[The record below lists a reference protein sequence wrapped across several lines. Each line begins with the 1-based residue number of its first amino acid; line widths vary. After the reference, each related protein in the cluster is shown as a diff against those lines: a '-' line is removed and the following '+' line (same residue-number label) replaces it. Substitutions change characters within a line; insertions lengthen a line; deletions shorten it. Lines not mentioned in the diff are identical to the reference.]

1 MIMRVMQSSRARV
14 PKITAEM
21 ERARAIVTVDR
32 VEDPSPAAG
41 LFLRKFGH
49 PLPDFPVHYVA
60 TMVGGE
66 APVVGYMHM
75 TERDGLRL
83 CGGLCVDEMA
93 YRRMSPEA
101 IDVIRGAGGVAR
113 LMMLLATADCGDS
126 IATLAYSGN
135 TQSVRIG
142 VGFGFERIVEP
153 YTYAFWHLDP
163 LPEQARDQV
172 VARAR
177 RMGPF

>member
-1 MIMRVMQSSRARV
+1 MRVMQSSRARV
-14 PKITAEM
+14 PRIAAEI
-21 ERARAIVTVDR
+21 ERARAIVSVSRVD
-32 VEDPSPAAG
+32 DASPAAG
-41 LFLRKFGH
+41 LFRRKFGH
-49 PLPDFPVHYVA
+49 PLPDFPVHYIA
-60 TMVGGE
+60 AMALGDGG
-66 APVVGYMHM
+66 VVGYMHM

-83 CGGLCVDEMA
+83 CGGLCVDETA

-101 IDVIRGAGGVAR
+101 IDAIRGAGGVAR

-126 IATLAYSGN
+126 IATLAYSGSK
-135 TQSVRIG
+135 QSVRIG

-163 LPEQARDQV
+163 LPAEVRDSV

-177 RMGPF
+177 QMGAF